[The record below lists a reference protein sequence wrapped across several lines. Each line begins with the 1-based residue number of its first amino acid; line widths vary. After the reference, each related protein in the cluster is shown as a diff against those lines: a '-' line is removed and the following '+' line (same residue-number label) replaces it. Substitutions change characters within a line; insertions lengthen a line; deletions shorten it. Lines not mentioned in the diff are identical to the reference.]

1 MKIQLAKTS
10 LLFGALA
17 MSVLVSGCK
26 KKTEEVKGGEGGS
39 AVTDSGSA
47 ATPPPGNVA
56 LNGSGSTFQKAYQEE
71 AIVAFTKANP
81 GVKINY
87 GGGGSGKGRQDLA
100 DQVVEFAGSDSAYKD
115 ADLAN
120 NKGGEVL
127 YFPILLGPI
136 TVSYNLDGVDKL
148 QLSPETIAKIFQ
160 RDIKKWD
167 DAAIAADN
175 PGVKLPATDIVV
187 AHRSDG
193 SGTTDNFTKYLDQ
206 TVGAAAAT
214 PGPWKLKSGSTVEW
228 AADTQAGQGNAGVA
242 QLVKANAGAIG
253 YVDLSDAKASGLRYA
268 AVKNQAGKF
277 VEPTAASSSAA
288 ADGIDIK
295 DNLLF
300 SALNAKGDAA
310 YPITYQSWVIVY
322 AKQADAAKGAA
333 LKAYLKY
340 LLTDGQALLT
350 ELDFAPLPKGLQDKA
365 LAQLDKLQ

>member
-1 MKIQLAKTS
+1 VKIQLARTS

-17 MSVLVSGCK
+17 MSALLSGCK
-26 KKTEEVKGGEGGS
+26 KKEEAKGEGAGTGS
-39 AVTDSGSA
+39 ASTTA
-47 ATPPPGNVA
+47 PTEATGNAA
-56 LNGSGSTFQKAYQEE
+56 LNGSGSTFQKAYQEV
-71 AIVAFTKANP
+71 AIEAFTKANA

-100 DQVVEFAGSDSAYKD
+100 DQVVEFAGSDSAFKD
-115 ADLAN
+115 ADLAK
-120 NKGGEVL
+120 NKGGDVL

-136 TVSYNLDGVDKL
+136 TVSYNVEGVDNL

-175 PGVKLPATDIVV
+175 PGAKLPSMDIVV
-187 AHRSDG
+187 VHRADG

-206 TVGAAAAT
+206 TAGAAAAA

-228 AADTQAGQGNAGVA
+228 PADTQAGQGNSGVA
-242 QLVKANAGAIG
+242 QQVKSNAGGIG
-253 YVDLSDAKASGLRYA
+253 YVDLSDAKASGLKYA
-268 AVKNQAGKF
+268 SIKNQAGKF
-277 VEPTAASSSAA
+277 VAPTAESASAA

-300 SALNAKGDAA
+300 SALNAKGEAA

-322 AKQADAAKGAA
+322 AKQTDAAKGKA
-333 LKAYLKY
+333 LKSYLTY
-340 LLTDGQALLT
+340 LLTDGQKSLT
-350 ELDFAPLPKGLQDKA
+350 ELDFAPLPKSLQDKA
-365 LAQLDKLQ
+365 VAQLDKLTLP